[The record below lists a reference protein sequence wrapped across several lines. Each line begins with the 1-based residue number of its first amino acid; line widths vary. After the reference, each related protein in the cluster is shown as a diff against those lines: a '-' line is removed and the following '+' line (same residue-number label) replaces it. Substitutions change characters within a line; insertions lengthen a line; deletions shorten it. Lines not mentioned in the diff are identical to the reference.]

1 MKRLLLL
8 FILLAPATVFAAG
21 GACGSIP
28 CAQPHNDLSDKA
40 SLQRGAVLFVN
51 YCMGCHTAEYAR
63 FQRIGNDL
71 GFSESQ
77 LKQYLMLSAEKVG
90 EQLTIAMRSA
100 DAKKWFGVV
109 PPDLSVVARARGT
122 AWLYTYLTSF
132 YLDETKAVGVNNL
145 VFKDVG
151 MPHVLAEQQ
160 GWQKLGHAEAEAG
173 HGGHATPKLEFVT
186 LPKLDPIYQ
195 AEVDS
200 KKVTVEQAAKGQYH
214 KTVKDLVN
222 FLEYLGEPAKLVRTD
237 LGWKV
242 ILFLFI
248 FLIVAYA
255 LKKEYWRD
263 VH

>member
-1 MKRLLLL
+1 MKRLFLLL
-8 FILLAPATVFAAG
+8 MLLVPTVAGAAG

-28 CAQPHNDLSDKA
+28 CANPYNDLGDKS
-40 SLQRGAVLFVN
+40 SLQRGAILFVN

-63 FQRIGNDL
+63 FQRIGDDL

-77 LKQYLMLSAEKVG
+77 LKQYLMLSSEKVG
-90 EQLTIAMRSA
+90 DPLTIAMA
-100 DAKKWFGVV
+100 KKDAKQWFGVV
-109 PPDLSVVARARGT
+109 PPDLSVVARSRGT
-122 AWLYTYLTSF
+122 AWLYTYLTAF
-132 YLDETKAVGVNNL
+132 YLDEAKAVGVNNL

-151 MPHVLAEQQ
+151 MPHVLADQQ
-160 GWQKLGHAEAEAG
+160 GWQKLGHGQAVDA
-173 HGGHATPKLEFVT
+173 HGHAAPQLEFVT
-186 LPKLDPIYQ
+186 LPKLDAIYQ

-200 KKVTVEQAAKGQYH
+200 KKVTAEQAAKAQYH
-214 KTVKDLVN
+214 KVVKDLVN
-222 FLEYLGEPAKLVRTD
+222 FLEYLGEPAKLVRKD

-263 VH
+263 IH

>member
-8 FILLAPATVFAAG
+8 FILLVPTATFAAG

-28 CAQPHNDLSDKA
+28 CAQPRNDLSDKA
-40 SLQRGAVLFVN
+40 SLQRGALLFVN

-63 FQRIGNDL
+63 FQRIGDDL

-90 EQLTIAMRSA
+90 EQLTIAMRKE

-132 YLDETKAVGVNNL
+132 YIDKSKAVGINNL

-160 GWQKLGHAEAEAG
+160 GWQKLGTAKEDH
-173 HGGHATPKLEFVT
+173 HGHAVPQLELVT
-186 LPKLDPIYQ
+186 LPKLDATYQ
-195 AEVDS
+195 AEVEN
-200 KKVTVEQAAKGQYH
+200 KRLTAEQAAKAQYH
-214 KTVKDLVN
+214 KVVKDLVN
-222 FLEYLGEPAKLVRTD
+222 FMEYLGEPAKLVRKD

-242 ILFLFI
+242 ILFLVL

-263 VH
+263 IH